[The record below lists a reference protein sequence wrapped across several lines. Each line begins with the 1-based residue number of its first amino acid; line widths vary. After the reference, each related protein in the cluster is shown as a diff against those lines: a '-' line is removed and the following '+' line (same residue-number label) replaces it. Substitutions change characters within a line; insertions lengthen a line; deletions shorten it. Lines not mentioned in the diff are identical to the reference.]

1 MYINVFLNF
10 LLRVLALVIISLL
23 GCAFGEDRVFSW
35 SGGNDSQVDANE
47 NACLTDVV
55 SCGCCLMKKQIWKLE
70 MFFNMTLNELQRNL
84 ERAHSVLNNIR
95 ASRSAFSVALTD
107 TRLCIGPNRED
118 SVVKYSS
125 VFVNL
130 GDGYSTDTGA
140 FVAPRSGIYS
150 LALTV
155 YSDAGAPGATLAACA
170 RLRLNGRTIASPSE
184 NNLQDQEDSASAVLA
199 VQLHA
204 GDRVDV
210 ALPAGCFL
218 CDNNN
223 HYNTFTGFLL
233 YTTD

>member
-1 MYINVFLNF
+1 
-10 LLRVLALVIISLL
+10 
-23 GCAFGEDRVFSW
+23 
-35 SGGNDSQVDANE
+35 
-47 NACLTDVV
+47 
-55 SCGCCLMKKQIWKLE
+55 MKKQMWKLE